1 MSSKTPPR
9 LPTYVTRPDSDG
21 DIIDTDYIGPDEF
34 NPVERFID
42 TFIYET
48 AEAQSRHAPPPPN
61 TIPAYPGR
69 STSGTGYT
77 GLGAPFHHAGSQ
89 PEADYLGPRRKLR
102 LLIAVVEGP
111 RDCYSLIIHM
121 PRRTLIGLTIVAM
134 LFLTGKPGEVLDAI
148 FNVLL

>member
-1 MSSKTPPR
+1 MSAIPPR
-9 LPTYVTRPDSDG
+9 LPTYVTRPDTEG
-21 DIIDTDYIGPDEF
+21 DIIDTDFVGPDEF

-48 AEAQSRHAPPPPN
+48 SEAQNRYEPPPPN

-69 STSGTGYT
+69 STYGTGYT
-77 GLGAPFHHAGSQ
+77 GFGVPFHEAGSQ
-89 PEADYLGPRRKLR
+89 PKDDRLGPRRKLR

-121 PRRTLIGLTIVAM
+121 PRRTLFGLTIVAM
-134 LFLTGKPGEVLDAI
+134 LIMTGKPGEVLNAI